1 MLFGSEQYDSIYD
14 KIRYLIT
21 VKCGIAHIASHD
33 YAKIKVNSHDS
44 LPLEKQWLLKTYKTY

>member
-14 KIRYLIT
+14 KSRYLIT

-44 LPLEKQWLLKTYKTY
+44 LPLEKQWLLKTL